1 MLRSS
6 INRLMPSSPLQAGV
20 AIGRHHLCAVTIES
34 RGNAWSIR
42 NIHRH
47 DLSVPLFTGVPT
59 PAAAG
64 ALDVALQ
71 ALGEELQGQFALT
84 HVALPDTVIRSSIF
98 ELDEI
103 PKSREL
109 QSELIRWRFA
119 KDWQRPEDS
128 LDCRGQGIGEA
139 AGKHLLLAQ
148 AGDEAWTNCVKQAL
162 ARAGLM
168 PSSMNAAVVYRYN
181 RFQHQ
186 FAPTDGA
193 MLSLDPDGWTLLYW
207 DARHQPR
214 RIATRLR
221 AAGDSDEISNLA
233 NDVVRAIHTG
243 SAGHIGRLY
252 LSGSIQEMLTL
263 GGRLE
268 QQLGMQ
274 VTRMHAVDGVSG
286 NTTWAR
292 EGMAPLALAAAMS
305 S

>member
-1 MLRSS
+1 MLPSS
-6 INRLMPSSPLQAGV
+6 INQLMPSAPLQAGI

-34 RGNAWSIR
+34 SGNAWSIR

-47 DLSVPLFTGVPT
+47 DLSAPLFTGVPT

-64 ALDVALQ
+64 ALDGALQ
-71 ALGEELQGQFALT
+71 ALGEELKAQFALT

-98 ELDEI
+98 ELDEM
-103 PKSREL
+103 PKSAAL

-128 LDCRGQGIGEA
+128 LECRGQDIGSA
-139 AGKHLLLAQ
+139 AGKRLLLAQ
-148 AGDEAWTNCVKQAL
+148 AGDQAWIDCVKQAL

-168 PSSMNAAVVYRYN
+168 PSSMNAALTYRYN
-181 RFQHQ
+181 RFKHQ

-193 MLSLDPDGWTLLYW
+193 MLSLDPDGWTLLHW
-207 DARHQPR
+207 NDCQQLR

-221 AAGDSDEISNLA
+221 ATDDFDDINSMAG
-233 NDVVRAIHTG
+233 DVVRAIQTG
-243 SAGHIGRLY
+243 PAGKSDRLY
-252 LSGSIQEMLTL
+252 LSGNTQDMLAM

-268 QQLGMQ
+268 QQLGIQ
-274 VTRMHAVDGVSG
+274 VAMMHTVEGVSG

>member
-1 MLRSS
+1 MLLSS
-6 INRLMPSSPLQAGV
+6 INQLMPSAPIQAGI

-34 RGNAWSIR
+34 SGNAWSIR

-47 DLSVPLFTGVPT
+47 DLSAPLFTGVPT
-59 PAAAG
+59 PAVAG
-64 ALDVALQ
+64 ALDAALQ
-71 ALGEELQGQFALT
+71 GLGEELKAQFALT

-103 PKSREL
+103 PKTPEL

-128 LDCRGQGIGEA
+128 LDCRGQDIGSA
-139 AGKHLLLAQ
+139 AGKRLLLAQ
-148 AGDEAWTNCVKQAL
+148 AGDQAWIDCVKQAL

-168 PSSMNAAVVYRYN
+168 PSSITAALVYRYN

-207 DARHQPR
+207 DAQQQLR

-221 AAGDSDEISNLA
+221 ATGDSDEINNLA
-233 NDVVRAIHTG
+233 GDVARIIQTG
-243 SAGHIGRLY
+243 SAGKIDRLY
-252 LSGSIQEMLTL
+252 LSGNIQDMLAL

-274 VTRMHAVDGVSG
+274 VTRMYGVEGVSG
-286 NTTWAR
+286 NIAWAR

>member
-1 MLRSS
+1 MLPSS
-6 INRLMPSSPLQAGV
+6 INRLMPSAPLQAGI
-20 AIGRHHLCAVTIES
+20 AIGRHHLCALTIES
-34 RGNAWSIR
+34 SGSAWSIR

-47 DLSVPLFTGVPT
+47 DLSVPIFTGVPT

-64 ALDVALQ
+64 ALDAALQ
-71 ALGEELQGQFALT
+71 ALGEELKAQFTLT

-103 PKSREL
+103 PKTAEL

-128 LDCRGQGIGEA
+128 LDCRGQDIGSA
-139 AGKHLLLAQ
+139 AGKRLLLAQ
-148 AGDEAWTNCVKQAL
+148 AGDLAWMDCVKQAL

-168 PSSMNAAVVYRYN
+168 PSSMNAALTYRYN

-207 DARHQPR
+207 DARNQLR

-221 AAGDSDEISNLA
+221 ATDDSDEIDSLA
-233 NDVVRAIHTG
+233 GDVVRAIQTG
-243 SAGHIGRLY
+243 SAGKIDRLY
-252 LSGSIQEMLTL
+252 LSGNIQEMLAL
-263 GGRLE
+263 GGCLE

-274 VTRMHAVDGVSG
+274 VTRMYGVEGVSG
-286 NTTWAR
+286 NTAWAR